1 MEIKQVSL
9 LRVAVL
15 PTAMAGELREGNY
28 LNNFCYANDKS
39 ISKKESQDGSPQ
51 IKGGGYESRFQLDT
65 ESPYLLF
72 VTI

>member
-1 MEIKQVSL
+1 MF
-9 LRVAVL
+9 RVTIL
-15 PTAMAGELREGNY
+15 PIVMADELGEGNY

-39 ISKKESQDGSPQ
+39 ISKKESQNGSPQ
-51 IKGGGYESRFQLDT
+51 IKGGGYESRVQLDT